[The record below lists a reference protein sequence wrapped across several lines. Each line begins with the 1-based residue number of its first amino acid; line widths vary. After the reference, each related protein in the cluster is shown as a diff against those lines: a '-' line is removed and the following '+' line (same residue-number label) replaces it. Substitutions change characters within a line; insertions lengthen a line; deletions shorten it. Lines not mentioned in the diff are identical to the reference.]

1 MKFIGGKLEDKEYEE
16 RRTSYGL
23 IFNEKGEIAVAY
35 IKKYNMY
42 NLIGGRIEGKETSK
56 QALIRETQ
64 EEIGYSLKDIE
75 YIDNLG
81 CYYYFDIMDKYE
93 LGIMD
98 FYKAKLDARICNPIE
113 EDHQLTWVKPEEI
126 VDKMYFEYHRY
137 IINKYIK
144 QLKELDQYKNN
155 NLKIYYKLQDKK
167 IIADIEKAAI
177 EGYNKA
183 IEYFDIHNYTKEI
196 IIYVYNSIEEL
207 HLDVFGVKKEEWEV
221 SCGDDNLVKVVTPAN
236 SGKVHDYN
244 TILEVISKSVADIIL
259 HDNFKNIPKWLDIT
273 TYITGLNTETNT
285 YSKPS
290 IIRLKRDNYFNYSD
304 CYFITRYIVETFGKD
319 TIIKILK
326 NPSKYNEILK
336 LSDEQ
341 IDKKLKEYYG

>member
-1 MKFIGGKLEDKEYEE
+1 MKFIGEKLEGKEYEE

-42 NLIGGRIEGKETSK
+42 NLIGGRIEGHETSK

-144 QLKELDQYKNN
+144 QLKELDQ
-155 NLKIYYKLQDKK
+155 
-167 IIADIEKAAI
+167 
-177 EGYNKA
+177 
-183 IEYFDIHNYTKEI
+183 
-196 IIYVYNSIEEL
+196 
-207 HLDVFGVKKEEWEV
+207 
-221 SCGDDNLVKVVTPAN
+221 
-236 SGKVHDYN
+236 
-244 TILEVISKSVADIIL
+244 
-259 HDNFKNIPKWLDIT
+259 
-273 TYITGLNTETNT
+273 
-285 YSKPS
+285 
-290 IIRLKRDNYFNYSD
+290 
-304 CYFITRYIVETFGKD
+304 
-319 TIIKILK
+319 
-326 NPSKYNEILK
+326 
-336 LSDEQ
+336 
-341 IDKKLKEYYG
+341 

>member
-1 MKFIGGKLEDKEYEE
+1 MRGKESMKFIGEKLEGKEYEE

-42 NLIGGRIEGKETSK
+42 NLIGGRIEGQETSK

-64 EEIGYSLKDIE
+64 EEIGYSIKDIE

-98 FYKAKLDARICNPIE
+98 FYKAKLDERICNPIE

-144 QLKELDQYKNN
+144 QLKELDQYKN
-155 NLKIYYKLQDKK
+155 
-167 IIADIEKAAI
+167 
-177 EGYNKA
+177 
-183 IEYFDIHNYTKEI
+183 
-196 IIYVYNSIEEL
+196 
-207 HLDVFGVKKEEWEV
+207 
-221 SCGDDNLVKVVTPAN
+221 
-236 SGKVHDYN
+236 
-244 TILEVISKSVADIIL
+244 IL
-259 HDNFKNIPKWLDIT
+259 
-273 TYITGLNTETNT
+273 
-285 YSKPS
+285 
-290 IIRLKRDNYFNYSD
+290 
-304 CYFITRYIVETFGKD
+304 
-319 TIIKILK
+319 
-326 NPSKYNEILK
+326 
-336 LSDEQ
+336 
-341 IDKKLKEYYG
+341 